1 MKFDR
6 SLLKF
11 NCDKVIYDGIELA
24 LSRQNIQD
32 YVLQTGF
39 SSEDLILYHY
49 KSSISKI
56 RDKQLEKILN
66 DRERQDKM
74 D

>member
-11 NCDKVIYDGIELA
+11 NCDKVIYNGIELG
-24 LSRQNIQD
+24 LNRQNIFD
-32 YVLQTGF
+32 YVAQTGY

-49 KSSISKI
+49 KNSISKI

-66 DRERQDKM
+66 DRKEQDKM